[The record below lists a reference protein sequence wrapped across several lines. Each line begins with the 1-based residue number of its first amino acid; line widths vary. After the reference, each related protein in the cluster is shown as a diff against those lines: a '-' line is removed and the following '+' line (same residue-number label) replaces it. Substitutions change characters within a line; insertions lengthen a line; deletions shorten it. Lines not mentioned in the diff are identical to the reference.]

1 MKKLTKKNY
10 LLHQPASRRLINQVE
25 SKKLWLCLCFP
36 DLAIEIFTR
45 DRTKEAVLITEKK
58 IVVFL
63 NQAAR
68 NLGLKPGIS
77 VAEALTINESVIFF
91 ERNKSREIEKLS
103 QIAQWSY
110 RFTPNVSIKKPKS
123 VLLELSGSL
132 KLFGGLKKIQQEILK
147 SLEEK
152 GLSVQVGV
160 NMSPLSAQCFSE
172 ANAGTNLKDIKTSIS
187 NIPIHILEIEQKIVD
202 SLHKMGVYNCGQLFR
217 LPTSDG

>member
-1 MKKLTKKNY
+1 M
-10 LLHQPASRRLINQVE
+10 E

-147 SLEEK
+147 GLEEK

-172 ANAGTNLKDIKTSIS
+172 ANAGTNLKDIMRPAKKQ
-187 NIPIHILEIEQKIVD
+187 LKI
-202 SLHKMGVYNCGQLFR
+202 CF
-217 LPTSDG
+217 

>member
-1 MKKLTKKNY
+1 MEKLTKKNY

-36 DLAIEIFTR
+36 NLAIEIFTR

-132 KLFGGLKKIQQEILK
+132 KLFGGLKKIQQEINNK
-147 SLEEK
+147 SSNTK
-152 GLSVQVGV
+152 SKMVQ
-160 NMSPLSAQCFSE
+160 NNC
-172 ANAGTNLKDIKTSIS
+172 
-187 NIPIHILEIEQKIVD
+187 
-202 SLHKMGVYNCGQLFR
+202 KMGGHFL
-217 LPTSDG
+217 